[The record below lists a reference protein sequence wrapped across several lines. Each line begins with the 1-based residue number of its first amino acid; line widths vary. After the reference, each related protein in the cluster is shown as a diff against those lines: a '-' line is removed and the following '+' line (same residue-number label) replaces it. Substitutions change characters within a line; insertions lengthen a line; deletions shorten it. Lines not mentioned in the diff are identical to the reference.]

1 MWDTIL
7 RITTDRNVITFGY
20 ILPLII
26 SIIVRS
32 FDYVVMYRNERKEYN
47 EAVATK
53 TNFYPSLTVGTIVGG
68 YFLSLIP
75 IVNFLYCTFGVLP
88 DLISGTFTRISAA
101 LNIHLVP
108 KYRAPHE
115 DKSRTE
121 H

>member
-7 RITTDRNVITFGY
+7 RITTDRNVIAFGY

-26 SIIVRS
+26 AVIAHSV
-32 FDYVVMYRNERKEYN
+32 DYVIMYRNERKEYN
-47 EAVATK
+47 EAVAKK

-88 DLISGTFTRISAA
+88 DLMGGTLKRIGQT

-108 KYRAPHE
+108 KYTAPRE
-115 DKSRTE
+115 DKQRTE
-121 H
+121 